1 MTARDVVFMLLILL
15 LVGAL
20 KFVGAA
26 HARETAIQEANL
38 AAALDTTRLTLHDSV
53 AARTR
58 LVTQAGVVVD
68 SLDRALALALEDRDA
83 TALSLTQTRVSFDSV
98 TALAQ
103 SPTRD
108 TVFVREGGDS
118 VRVATFELQGPP
130 ISGNQ
135 VVRVGRKVS
144 LDSRL
149 KVSPFTTTYAI
160 ACSGSEAVVSWST
173 PDWVTATHKAGQVDP
188 IVCNPLQPGLF
199 QFDAGD
205 GVAFGAG
212 VVLTLLLT
220 LVR

>member
-1 MTARDVVFMLLILL
+1 VTARDVVFMLLILL

-53 AARTR
+53 AAKTR
-58 LVTQAGVVVD
+58 LATQAGIVVD

-83 TALSLTQTRVSFDSV
+83 TALSLTRVEIKFDELQL
-98 TALAQ
+98 LAQ

-108 TVFVREGGDS
+108 TVFVEGKDS
-118 VRVATFELQGPP
+118 TRVATFKLEGPP
-130 ISGNQ
+130 IEGSQ
-135 VVRVGRKVS
+135 TVSVTDKVR
-144 LDSRL
+144 LDSFLR
-149 KVSPFTTTYAI
+149 VTPFTTTYAV
-160 ACSGSEAVVSWST
+160 ACAGTDAVVSWSV
-173 PDWVTATHKAGQVDP
+173 PEWVQATHKAGKVDP

-220 LVR
+220 LAR